1 MLRFILLIIY
11 TLCFG
16 SLFGQMVSIRG
27 QAADYAGKELVFYTY
42 REPVSH
48 QPHQLAKTIVEKDG
62 TFVLAF
68 SVDQA
73 IEIYTDLEKFKG
85 SMVVEPGFHYQI
97 SLPAYSPRTAQEAA
111 SPYFEPELYWL
122 NIQGAKASDLNIL
135 VRAFLTDYNREIA
148 LHTVDLYQKRSP
160 DTLKAIIFRLEK
172 RYPTGKYAYLNSL
185 KLYSYGEMELAVKQ
199 QSKESIA
206 KKYFASA
213 GITINHPAF
222 QHFFN
227 AIFADYLKNKSQ
239 DFRQKDFLKKALQG
253 NFEGFVAQLS
263 GAGYRKEAAELIA
276 VKSFYDG
283 YFSGKFDK
291 PSMLKGLNEA
301 EMVSTFELLKA
312 LLPGI
317 LSKITSLQEGSP
329 APELML
335 RNQKEISS
343 RLRANGK
350 FLYLAFFRSD
360 SNESRA
366 ELDSL
371 VSMSKKLSSIL
382 TIVPVSLDKNFTDA
396 LKLWNVKKYP
406 WELVAP
412 AQPDLAISEY
422 RIKVVP
428 TFYLVGPDQKLL
440 LSPALS
446 PSHNFE
452 ALFLK
457 IYRESRFVQKRNQ

>member
-1 MLRFILLIIY
+1 MRRFFLLLIY

-16 SLFGQMVSIRG
+16 SLFGQTVIIRG
-27 QAADYAGKELVFYTY
+27 LAADYAGKELVFYTY

-62 TFVLAF
+62 TFALTFPIGQSA
-68 SVDQA
+68 
-73 IEIYTDLEKFKG
+73 EIYTDLEKYRG
-85 SMVVEPGFHYQI
+85 SLVVEPGFGYQI

-122 NIQGAKASDLNIL
+122 SIKGAKASDLNIL
-135 VRAFLTDYNREIA
+135 VRAFLTDYNREVA
-148 LHTVDLYQKRSP
+148 LHTVDLYQRRSI
-160 DTLKAIIFRLEK
+160 DTLKAIISRLEN
-172 RYPTGKYAYLNSL
+172 RYPTGKYEYLNIL
-185 KLYSYGEMELAVKQ
+185 KTNSYGEMELAVNQ
-199 QSKESIA
+199 QNKERIA

-213 GITINHPAF
+213 EIALAHPAF
-222 QHFFN
+222 HHFFN

-239 DFRQKDFLKKALQG
+239 DFRQKEFLKKALQG

-263 GAGYRKEAAELIA
+263 GAGYRKEVAELIA

-283 YFSGKFDK
+283 FFSGKFDK
-291 PSMLKGLNEA
+291 PSMLKGLKDA
-301 EMVSTFELLKA
+301 ETLSTFEPLKA
-312 LLPGI
+312 VLPGI
-317 LSKITSLQEGSP
+317 LSKITSLQEGNP
-329 APELML
+329 APELVL
-335 RNQKEISS
+335 RNQKDVSF

-360 SNESRA
+360 SKESRE

-371 VSMSKKLSSIL
+371 VSMNKKLSSIL
-382 TIVPVSLDKNFTDA
+382 TIVPVSLDKNFADA
-396 LKLWNVKKYP
+396 VKLWNIKKYP
-406 WELVAP
+406 WEMVAP
-412 AQPDLAISEY
+412 VQPDLTISDY

-457 IYRESRFVQKRNQ
+457 VYRESRFGQQKR

>member
-1 MLRFILLIIY
+1 MLRFILLLIY

-16 SLFGQMVSIRG
+16 SLFGQIVSIHG
-27 QAADYAGKELVFYTY
+27 QAADYAGKEIVFYTFP
-42 REPVSH
+42 EPISH
-48 QPHQLAKTIVEKDG
+48 QPHQLAKTTVEKDG
-62 TFVLAF
+62 NFVLTF
-68 SVDQA
+68 SVGQA
-73 IEIYTDLEKFKG
+73 IEIYTDLEKYKG
-85 SMVVEPGFHYQI
+85 SMVVEPDFSYQI
-97 SLPAYSPRTAQEAA
+97 SLPVYSPRTAQEAA

-122 NIQGAKASDLNIL
+122 SIKGAKASDLNIL

-148 LHTVDLYQKRSP
+148 WHTVDLYQKRSP
-160 DTLKAIIFRLEK
+160 DTLKAIISRLEY
-172 RYPTGKYAYLNSL
+172 RYPTGKYPYLNKL
-185 KLYSYGEMELAVKQ
+185 KTYSYGEMELTVNQ
-199 QSKESIA
+199 QNKESIA

-213 GITINHPAF
+213 EIALAHPAY

-227 AIFADYLKNKSQ
+227 TLFSDYLKNKSQ
-239 DFRQKDFLKKALQG
+239 DFRQKESLKKALQG
-253 NFEGFVAQLS
+253 NFKGFVAQLS
-263 GAGYRKEAAELIA
+263 GAGYRKEVAELIA

-283 YFSGKFDK
+283 VYSGKFNK
-291 PSMLKGLNEA
+291 PSMLKGLKEA
-301 EMVSTFELLKA
+301 ETLSTFEPLKA
-312 LLPGI
+312 LLPRI

-335 RNQKEISS
+335 RNQKEVSY

-360 SNESRA
+360 SKESRA

-371 VSMSKKLSSIL
+371 VSMSKKLTSIL
-382 TIVPVSLDKNFTDA
+382 TIVPVSLDKNFADA
-396 LKLWNVKKYP
+396 LKLWNDKKYP

-412 AQPDLAISEY
+412 IHPDLAISDY
-422 RIKVVP
+422 QIKVVP

>member
-1 MLRFILLIIY
+1 MHRFILLLVS

-16 SLFGQMVSIRG
+16 SLFGQMVTIHG
-27 QAADYAGKELVFYTY
+27 QATDYAGKELVFYTY

-48 QPHQLAKTIVEKDG
+48 QPYQLAKTIVEKDG
-62 TFVLAF
+62 TFALTF
-68 SVDQA
+68 SIGQST
-73 IEIYTDLEKFKG
+73 EIYTDLEKYRG

-111 SPYFEPELYWL
+111 SPYFEPALYWL
-122 NIQGAKASDLNIL
+122 SIMEAKASDLNIL

-148 LHTVDLYQKRSP
+148 LHTVDLYQKKSP
-160 DTLKAIIFRLEK
+160 DTLKAIIFRLEN
-172 RYPTGKYAYLNSL
+172 RYPTGKYAYFNSL
-185 KLYSYGEMELAVKQ
+185 KKYSYGELELAVKQ
-199 QSKESIA
+199 QTKESIA
-206 KKYFASA
+206 KKYFVSA
-213 GITINHPAF
+213 GITLNNPAF

-227 AIFADYLKNKSQ
+227 AIFTDYLKNKSQ
-239 DFRQKDFLKKALQG
+239 DFRQKEFLKKALQG

-263 GAGYRKEAAELIA
+263 GAGYQKDAAELIA

-283 YFSGKFDK
+283 FFSGKFDK
-291 PSMLKGLNEA
+291 LSMLKGLKEA
-301 EMVSTFELLKA
+301 ERISTFEPLKDV
-312 LLPGI
+312 LPGI
-317 LSKITSLQEGSP
+317 LSKITSLQEGNP

-335 RNQKEISS
+335 RNQKDVTF
-343 RLRANGK
+343 RLYPNGK

-360 SNESRA
+360 SKESRA

-371 VSMSKKLSSIL
+371 VSMNKKLSSIL
-382 TIVPVSLDKNFTDA
+382 TIVPVSLDKNFADA
-396 LKLWNVKKYP
+396 AKLWSAKRYP

-412 AQPDLAISEY
+412 VQPELAISDY

-428 TFYLVGPDQKLL
+428 TFYLIAPDQKLI

-446 PSHNFE
+446 PTHNFE

-457 IYRESRFVQKRNQ
+457 IYRESRFMQQRK